1 MNLLDYIFLILTFI
15 WYILYALTFTTFND
29 INIVFN
35 YFSFYYQI
43 YVCLLLIFYFNPY
56 GNVKLTQVKR
66 QMIFSAALMLLFS
79 MGLKNIYYKIN
90 YHFSLIKKNI

>member
-35 YFSFYYQI
+35 YFAFYYQI